1 MLPALHRAASLLRC
15 CRADSLLPLHSPS
28 PSRMRLNQ
36 SLLFSSP
43 LASVSVSVSV
53 SVPVPVSVSVSVSVS
68 GVRAVFAVTD
78 GGEQNDVVL
87 RYFWMAIGLMFLQ
100 SGTCCAF

>member
-1 MLPALHRAASLLRC
+1 
-15 CRADSLLPLHSPS
+15 
-28 PSRMRLNQ
+28 MRLNQ

-53 SVPVPVSVSVSVSVS
+53 SVPVPVSVSVSVS

-87 RYFWMAIGLMFLQ
+87 R
-100 SGTCCAF
+100 

>member
-1 MLPALHRAASLLRC
+1 
-15 CRADSLLPLHSPS
+15 
-28 PSRMRLNQ
+28 MRLNQ

-53 SVPVPVSVSVSVSVS
+53 SVPVPVSVSVSVS

>member
-43 LASVSVSVSV
+43 LAVSVSV

-87 RYFWMAIGLMFLQ
+87 R
-100 SGTCCAF
+100 